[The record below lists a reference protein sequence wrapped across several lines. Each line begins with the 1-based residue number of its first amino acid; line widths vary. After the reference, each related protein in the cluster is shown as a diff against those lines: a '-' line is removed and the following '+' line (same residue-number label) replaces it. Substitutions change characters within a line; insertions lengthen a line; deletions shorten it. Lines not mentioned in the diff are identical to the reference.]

1 MSLPVD
7 GALSLEQAPPLA
19 IPAGFFLLAPV
30 AIAAA
35 GVVLLVLGADPLA
48 SGGRPGSGALTHLA
62 TLGFLGSVM
71 LGALYQM
78 IPVIA
83 GAPVPAVRLAHGVHV
98 AWILGIAHLVAA
110 FLLGAPGLWRAAGLA
125 LALALVGFAGPVAV
139 ALYRAPSKTWTR
151 AGMRMA
157 VVALGVTAALG
168 LSFVAL
174 RSAGWVP
181 PGYQPVNWRIAH
193 LGLGLSTWVG
203 GLLIAVSWQVLPMF
217 YLAEEVDP
225 RARAV
230 LTIGGALSLLL
241 LPAVILAGG
250 SRGLVLGALAPA
262 AIAAWL
268 LHPLVML
275 PTVRARRRKRRD
287 ESLTGW
293 FAALACG
300 PLTGALA
307 LALVF
312 WPSPRLGVAFVA
324 LAVWGWAGFAMH
336 GMLCRI
342 VPFLVWFHRLS
353 PHVGK
358 VLVPPMRK
366 LLPQEQIQRALVAH
380 VSSLVLILSAVVT
393 TSDLVA
399 RLGGLALL
407 ATAGLLG
414 WNLVAVL
421 KVHGPKPS

>member
-7 GALSLEQAPPLA
+7 GSLSLEQAPPLA

-30 AIAAA
+30 AVAAA
-35 GVVLLVLGADPLA
+35 GALLLVLGADPLA
-48 SGGRPGSGALTHLA
+48 SAGRPGSGALTHLA

-83 GAPVPAVRLAHGVHV
+83 GAPVPVVRLAHGVFV
-98 AWILGIAHLVAA
+98 AWFLGVAHLVAA
-110 FLLGAPGLWRAAGLA
+110 FLLGQPGLWTAAGLA
-125 LALALVGFAGPVAV
+125 FVLALVGFAGPVAV
-139 ALYRAPSKTWTR
+139 ALYRAPSPTWTR

-157 VVALGVTAALG
+157 VLALGLTAALG

-193 LGLGLSTWVG
+193 LGIGLTTWVG
-203 GLLIAVSWQVLPMF
+203 GLLIAVSWQMLPMF
-217 YLAEEVDP
+217 YLADEVDS
-225 RARAV
+225 RARAA
-230 LTIGGALSLLL
+230 LTIGGAVSLVL
-241 LPAVILAGG
+241 LPVVLLVGG

-268 LHPLVML
+268 LHPLLMFPAL
-275 PTVRARRRKRRD
+275 RARRRKRRD

-293 FAALACG
+293 FVALGCG
-300 PLTGALA
+300 VLTGALA
-307 LALVF
+307 LTLVF
-312 WPSPRLGVAFVA
+312 WPSQRLGVAFVV

-358 VLVPPMRK
+358 VRVPPMRK
-366 LLPQEQIQRALVAH
+366 LLPQDRIQRALVAH
-380 VSSLVLILSAVVT
+380 LCSLVLILSAVLT
-393 TSDLVA
+393 ASDLGA

-407 ATAGLLG
+407 VTAGLLG
-414 WNLVAVL
+414 RNLVSVL
-421 KVHGPKPS
+421 RVYGPKPS